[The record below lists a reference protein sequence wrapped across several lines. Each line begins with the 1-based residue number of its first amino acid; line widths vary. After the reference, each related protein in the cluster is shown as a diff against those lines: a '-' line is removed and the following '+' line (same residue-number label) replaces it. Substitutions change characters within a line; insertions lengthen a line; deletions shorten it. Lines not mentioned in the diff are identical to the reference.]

1 MKLPIVGEIEIGG
14 QTFKVHAIPFG
25 VAKLATKAGEG
36 DAALASFLSAAWDK
50 CVSTEG
56 EKPPVEDVPFAA
68 LNEVVEIATAKADFR
83 KPSPPSASGG

>member
-1 MKLPIVGEIEIGG
+1 MKLPIVGECEIGG
-14 QTFKVHAIPFG
+14 QTFAVHAIPFG
-25 VAKLATKAGEG
+25 VAKMAAKAGE
-36 DAALASFLSAAWDK
+36 DEAALSAFLSAVWEK

-68 LNEVVEIATAKADFR
+68 LNEIVEIATSKADFR